1 MVKCVL
7 CKLHLLL
14 FQLVLGLFGLLGICY
29 DKCMV
34 LKRSK
39 SAAASP
45 VHAPVTA
52 PAEGSAFEVTLRP
65 KSLREYVGQTK
76 IKGHLLMHIQAAIS
90 RKEPLGH
97 TLLHGPPGLG
107 KTTLA
112 HILAREMQ
120 AQIRITSGPALEKP
134 GDLASI
140 LSNLQQ
146 GDVLF
151 IDEIHRLRPVVEEM
165 LYAAMED
172 YALDLVIGKGP
183 TARSMRLTLKPF
195 TLLGATTKAGA
206 MSAPLRDRFIH
217 HFKLAFY
224 ELPEMQ
230 QIVERSAQLLRVP
243 LQSDAAHRI
252 AKSSR
257 ATPRIANRLLR
268 SVRDFAHVKGDATV
282 DRACVETTLHAL
294 DIDDRGLDATD
305 RLILDAIVTMFAGGP
320 VGLGTIAAVLAE
332 EEDTVEDVYEPY
344 LLQQGFLQR
353 TPKGRM
359 ATKKTYEAL
368 GMAVPEGAQA
378 TLFNGQ

>member
-1 MVKCVL
+1 MV
-7 CKLHLLL
+7 
-14 FQLVLGLFGLLGICY
+14 I
-29 DKCMV
+29 
-34 LKRSK
+34 KRAK
-39 SAAASP
+39 IPAASP
-45 VHAPVTA
+45 VHASPPPPEQT
-52 PAEGSAFEVTLRP
+52 AFEQSLRP
-65 KSLREYVGQTK
+65 KTLAEYIGQSK
-76 IKGHLLMHIQAAIS
+76 IKGHLLMHIQAAKS

-112 HILAREMQ
+112 NILAREMG

-140 LSNLQQ
+140 LSNLQE
-146 GDVLF
+146 GDTLF
-151 IDEIHRLRPVVEEM
+151 IDEIHRLRPIVEEM

-183 TARSMRLTLKPF
+183 TARSMRLNLKPF
-195 TLLGATTKAGA
+195 TLVGATTKAGA
-206 MSAPLRDRFIH
+206 MSAPLRDRFIN

-230 QIVERSAQLLRVP
+230 LIVERSADLLKVS
-243 LQSDAAHRI
+243 LKSDAAHRI

-268 SVRDFAHVKGDATV
+268 AIRDYAHVRGEKIV
-282 DRACVETTLHAL
+282 DCACVETTLAAL
-294 DIDDRGLDATD
+294 DVDDRGLDNTD
-305 RLILDAIVTMFAGGP
+305 RAILDMIVTTFNGGP

-332 EEDTVEDVYEPY
+332 EEETIEDVYEPY

-359 ATKKTYEAL
+359 ATKKTYEILGKAL
-368 GMAVPEGAQA
+368 PENAQI
-378 TLFNGQ
+378 TLL